1 MTEYLLAAYLGI
13 VQGLTEFLPVSSSGH
28 LALSHILFHRYG
40 LDLPVDNL
48 FFDLLLHVGTLA
60 VVIAFYRAEIFQ
72 FIQEWTGWGE
82 KVHSSVPQ
90 GACHRWTGYVLLATF
105 VTAALSLPFEEQL
118 EQSFSEPVSMGLSWI
133 FTGALLLVSWWL
145 SERKPGHQGKDINLP
160 IAIAVGVFQAIS
172 VLPAVSRSGATIA
185 AALLMGARKHE
196 AVTFS
201 FLISIPAISGAV
213 LLHARKVEH
222 IVWGPALFGVLFAMI
237 FGWLA
242 LDLLVKWVVRGRL
255 VGFSVYCFGIGIV
268 TLFLWAAGWL
278 AVP

>member
-1 MTEYLLAAYLGI
+1 MTEYVLAAYLGI

-28 LALSHILFHRYG
+28 LALSHMLFKRWG
-40 LDLPVDNL
+40 FDLPVDNL
-48 FFDLLLHVGTLA
+48 FFDLLLHVGTLI
-60 VVIAFYRAEIFQ
+60 VVLGFYRAEIGQ
-72 FIQEWTGWGE
+72 FIVEWTGLGG
-82 KVHSSVPQ
+82 KVASTVPQ
-90 GACHRWTGYVLLATF
+90 GVCKPWTGYILVATL
-105 VTAALSLPFEEQL
+105 VTAALTLPFEEQL
-118 EQSFSEPVSMGLSWI
+118 EKSFSEPFSMGLSWL

-145 SERKPGHQGKDINLP
+145 SERKADHQGKGINLT
-160 IAIAVGVFQAIS
+160 IAIVVGVFQAIS

-185 AALLMGARKHE
+185 AALLMGARKQE

-201 FLISIPAISGAV
+201 FLISIPAILGAV

-222 IVWGPALFGVLFAMI
+222 VVWGPSLFGVVFAMI

-255 VGFSVYCFGIGIV
+255 VGFSLYCFGIGVV

-278 AVP
+278 AVS